1 MIKFHNIKI
10 RKLQKIRYL
19 KIFQKKNTFLIFL
32 HGFMSD
38 LEGKKPKF
46 LYKFANYNKLGFL
59 ALEYSG
65 HGKSSG
71 KFTEGNISKWTKE
84 ANYLIKKVVKKNKI
98 IFIGSSMGAWI
109 SLNLIS
115 KFKKQTIG
123 FVGIG
128 SAPEFLEKLMWNKFS
143 KKMKR
148 EIQTKGILNLK
159 HGKYEYPITYQLIKD
174 GRKNKILNKSFHQR
188 IKVTMVHGKKDESVP
203 VLYSKK
209 ILKLFKN
216 AKKKLIVVKNGDHS
230 LSKPRW
236 LKIIKNEIKLMI

>member
-1 MIKFHNIKI
+1 MTDYQQHQDPGFIQQHTHWFFTKNNIC
-10 RKLQKIRYL
+10 
-19 KIFQKKNTFLIFL
+19 
-32 HGFMSD
+32 
-38 LEGKKPKF
+38 
-46 LYKFANYNKLGFL
+46 
-59 ALEYSG
+59 
-65 HGKSSG
+65 
-71 KFTEGNISKWTKE
+71 W
-84 ANYLIKKVVKKNKI
+84 
-98 IFIGSSMGAWI
+98 
-109 SLNLIS
+109 
-115 KFKKQTIG
+115 TIG
-123 FVGIG
+123 NCFQ
-128 SAPEFLEKLMWNKFS
+128 
-143 KKMKR
+143 MKR